1 MAPEEC
7 DCTDVCG
14 WTMPHT
20 VPEGKTH
27 CSNCGTSS
35 LGGEEFMID
44 FECQVHGEV
53 TWRKQ

>member
-35 LGGEEFMID
+35 LGGEEFM
-44 FECQVHGEV
+44 EKLHGGSND
-53 TWRKQ
+53 RASG